1 MNTVP
6 VARLRLATDA
16 EYAEFAAL
24 QLKEYARQLVRAGE
38 VAAEDGAAAAAER
51 LQDLLA
57 DRLRPI
63 GHTFFVA
70 TPAQGSFRIGW
81 VWLSPAPEFIGSG
94 REPYALAVSADCR
107 RASSGPWLGARNS
120 HRDGTALCFR
130 WHRVDLAEGL
140 SIGIRLLA
148 ACTRHMATSSQ
159 INSRRTLTCARTCW
173 APAAQLR
180 PEADA
185 DLAGA
190 RPAQLRPATL
200 CVCPKAGRALEILR
214 VAA

>member
-1 MNTVP
+1 MMTAP
-6 VARLRLATDA
+6 VARLTLATDA

-94 REPYALAVSADCR
+94 RDQTRWLSQLTVEELHR
-107 RASSGPWLGARNS
+107 GRGWGRAIL
-120 HRDGTALCFR
+120 TATEQHC
-130 WHRVDLAEGL
+130 V
-140 SIGIRLLA
+140 SIGVVWI
-148 ACTRHMATSSQ
+148 
-159 INSRRTLTCARTCW
+159 W
-173 APAAQLR
+173 
-180 PEADA
+180 
-185 DLAGA
+185 
-190 RPAQLRPATL
+190 
-200 CVCPKAGRALEILR
+200 LR
-214 VAA
+214 VFNWNQVARRLYTSHGYELANQFATDAHLRKILLGTCRPTPA